1 MLDEAEL
8 LAAWRAGD
16 KAKGERLFELHFD
29 ALYRFFSNKADAAD
43 VADLVQSTFLACLEA
58 VQSFEHKC
66 SVRTYFFAVA
76 RHQLFHHYRARRRQ
90 PELDFAVSSIADLG
104 PSPSSI
110 VRRGEQN
117 RLLAE
122 ALERLP
128 LDLQIAL
135 ELRFVEDLSG
145 PELAQVL
152 EVPEGT
158 VRSRLRRGLEAL
170 RVELAKAADA
180 PADRDRALSKLE
192 PWEREIQL
200 AAE

>member
-1 MLDEAEL
+1 MLNDAEL

-16 KAKGERLFELHFD
+16 RAKGERLFELHFD
-29 ALYRFFSNKADAAD
+29 AVYRFFSNKVDAGD
-43 VADLVQSTFLACLEA
+43 VSDLVQKTFLACLEA
-58 VQSFEHKC
+58 APSFEHRC

-76 RHQLFHHYRARRRQ
+76 RHQLFHHYRARRRR
-90 PELDFAVSSIADLG
+90 PELDFGVSSIADLA

-110 VRRGEQN
+110 VRRDEQS
-117 RLLAE
+117 RLLGE
-122 ALERLP
+122 ALRRLP

-135 ELRFVEDLSG
+135 ELRFLEDLTG
-145 PELAQVL
+145 PELARVL

-158 VRSRLRRGLEAL
+158 VRSRLRRGLDAL
-170 RVELAKAADA
+170 RVELARATDPPVA
-180 PADRDRALSKLE
+180 RDRALSELE